1 MSQVGRGSAA
11 KVNAY
16 RGPVSVLLPLRALSI
31 ISVKGQPFHDA
42 KADQALFDAVR
53 ADLDPR
59 IPLMEMDVVI
69 NDPSFAEACAK
80 ELLRLM
86 HSAGTDLSGP

>member
-1 MSQVGRGSAA
+1 LGSILAA

-31 ISVKGQPFHDA
+31 ISAKGQPFHDP
-42 KADQALFDAVR
+42 KADAALFEAIR
-53 ADLDPR
+53 ADLDKR
-59 IPLMEMDVVI
+59 ISLIELDVLI
-69 NDPSFAEACAK
+69 NEPAFAEACAK

-86 HSAGTDLSGP
+86 RPPG